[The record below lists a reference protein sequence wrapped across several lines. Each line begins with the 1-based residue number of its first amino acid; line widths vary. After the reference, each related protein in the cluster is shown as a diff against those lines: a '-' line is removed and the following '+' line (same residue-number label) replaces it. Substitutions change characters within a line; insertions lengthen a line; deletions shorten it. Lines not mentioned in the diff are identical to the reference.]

1 MPGAGVC
8 ASDAP
13 PLPPEHHAAAP
24 ADIPAELPGGT
35 PRALPG
41 ADPLPPPPVRP
52 ENRRRASGLLGNVPT
67 AVVVA
72 ALLAVIAVA
81 AVLAV
86 GVGAVVIPPG
96 QVLSAVGRGIDG
108 AATTGD
114 DFIIWRLR
122 VPRVL
127 EALLVGAGLAV
138 AGVLVQVLV
147 GNPIADPFTLGLS
160 SGASLGAVTVITTLG
175 IGTAAGLTLPLGAFT
190 GAAAAG
196 AVVFLCATSLAG
208 LSASRLVMV
217 GIAVGHL
224 LSGVTSFLILR
235 TGDAEA
241 TQQVMYWL
249 LGSLS
254 GANWELLRIA
264 TVPVAATL
272 AMLPFL
278 VRRLDLLALGDTT
291 AAALGIHPGRTRIG
305 IFVVAA
311 VLTGT
316 VVAISGTIG
325 FVGLVVP
332 NFARMLV
339 GGLHSRILPVALL
352 LGALLM
358 LLADTGARMLL
369 APTELPVG
377 ILTAAIG
384 VPAFVLVVRRA
395 GRTR

>member
-1 MPGAGVC
+1 MTGQDRRADLRGAGAR
-8 ASDAP
+8 ASDATP
-13 PLPPEHHAAAP
+13 PLLLEH
-24 ADIPAELPGGT
+24 PAELPD
-35 PRALPG
+35 
-41 ADPLPPPPVRP
+41 ADPPAPPAARP
-52 ENRRRASGLLGNVPT
+52 ETRRRASGLLGNVPT
-67 AVVVA
+67 AVVVI
-72 ALLAVIAVA
+72 ALLAVIAVT

-86 GVGAVVIPPG
+86 GVGAVVIPPD

-114 DFIIWRLR
+114 DFIIWQLR

-175 IGTAAGLTLPLGAFT
+175 IGAAAGLTLPLGAFT

-196 AVVFLCATSLAG
+196 TVVFLCATSLAG

-224 LSGVTSFLILR
+224 LSGITSFLILR
-235 TGDAEA
+235 TGDGEA

-272 AMLPFL
+272 ATLPFL

-291 AAALGIHPGRTRIG
+291 AAALGIHPGRTRVG
-305 IFVVAA
+305 VFMVAA

-332 NFARMLV
+332 NLARMLV
-339 GGLHSRILPVALL
+339 GGLHRRILPVALL

-369 APTELPVG
+369 SPTELPVG
-377 ILTAAIG
+377 ILTAVIG

-395 GRTR
+395 GRAR

>member
-1 MPGAGVC
+1 MT
-8 ASDAP
+8 SRTQH
-13 PLPPEHHAAAP
+13 PLPPL
-24 ADIPAELPGGT
+24 D
-35 PRALPG
+35 
-41 ADPLPPPPVRP
+41 RP
-52 ENRRRASGLLGNVPT
+52 ETRRRASGLLGTVPT
-67 AVVVA
+67 AVVVI

-86 GVGAVVIPPG
+86 GVGAVVIPPD
-96 QVLSAVGRGIDG
+96 QVLSAVGRGVDG
-108 AATTGD
+108 VGTTGN

-160 SGASLGAVTVITTLG
+160 SGASLGAVAVITTLG

-196 AVVFLCATSLAG
+196 TAVFLCATSLAG

-224 LSGVTSFLILR
+224 LSGITSFLILR
-235 TGDAEA
+235 TGNSEA

-264 TVPVAATL
+264 TLPVIATL

-305 IFVVAA
+305 VFMVAA

-332 NFARMLV
+332 NLARMLV
-339 GGLHSRILPVALL
+339 GGLHRRILPVALL

-369 APTELPVG
+369 SPAELPVG

-384 VPAFVLVVRRA
+384 VPVFVLVVRRT
-395 GRTR
+395 GRAR

>member
-1 MPGAGVC
+1 M
-8 ASDAP
+8 
-13 PLPPEHHAAAP
+13 AADVHRLTP
-24 ADIPAELPGGT
+24 ADPHHQE
-35 PRALPG
+35 
-41 ADPLPPPPVRP
+41 
-52 ENRRRASGLLGNVPT
+52 RRHQKRRSSGLLGRTPFPLTVLTLSVLTVAAAVCAVGIGAVAIAPDQVLT
-67 AVVVA
+67 AVM
-72 ALLAVIAVA
+72 
-81 AVLAV
+81 
-86 GVGAVVIPPG
+86 
-96 QVLSAVGRGIDG
+96 RGMHG
-108 AATTGD
+108 TGTTGD
-114 DFIIWRLR
+114 SFIVWQLRL
-122 VPRVL
+122 PRVL
-127 EALLVGAGLAV
+127 EALLVGAGLSG

-147 GNPIADPFTLGLS
+147 GNQIADPFTLGLS

-175 IGTAAGLTLPLGAFT
+175 VGAAAGLTLPLGAFT

-196 AVVFLCATSLAG
+196 ATVFLCATSLSG

-235 TGDAEA
+235 TGDSEA

-254 GANWELLRIA
+254 GANWELVRIA
-264 TVPVAATL
+264 TPPVL
-272 AMLPFL
+272 AMLLALPLL
-278 VRRLDLLALGDTT
+278 VRRLDLLALGDGT

-305 IFVVAA
+305 VFAVAA

-332 NFARMLV
+332 NLARMLV
-339 GGLHSRILPVALL
+339 GGLHRRILPVALL

-358 LLADTGARMLL
+358 LLADTAARTLL
-369 APTELPVG
+369 SGTELPVG

-384 VPAFVLVVRRA
+384 VPAFILVVRHA
-395 GRTR
+395 GGAR

>member
-1 MPGAGVC
+1 MTRRT
-8 ASDAP
+8 P
-13 PLPPEHHAAAP
+13 PVDPVDILDPVGPVDLSARGERTAAP
-24 ADIPAELPGGT
+24 
-35 PRALPG
+35 
-41 ADPLPPPPVRP
+41 
-52 ENRRRASGLLGNVPT
+52 RRRVSGLLGGVPIT
-67 AVVVA
+67 A
-72 ALLAVIAVA
+72 AVIALTAVTVAA

-96 QVLSAVGRGIDG
+96 QVLSAVARGVG
-108 AATTGD
+108 GTATTGD
-114 DFIIWRLR
+114 DFIIWQLR

-127 EALLVGAGLAV
+127 EALLVGAGLAA

-160 SGASLGAVTVITTLG
+160 SGASLGTVTVITTLG

-196 AVVFLCATSLAG
+196 TAVFLCATSLAG

-224 LSGVTSFLILR
+224 LSGITSFLILR
-235 TGDAEA
+235 TGDGEA

-254 GANWELLRIA
+254 GANWQLLRIA
-264 TVPVAATL
+264 AVPVVAVL
-272 AMLPFL
+272 AVLPFL

-291 AAALGIHPGRTRIG
+291 AAALGIHPGRTRVG
-305 IFVVAA
+305 VFAVAA

-332 NFARMLV
+332 NLARMLV
-339 GGLHSRILPVALL
+339 GGAHRRILPVALL
-352 LGALLM
+352 VGALLM

-369 APTELPVG
+369 APVELPVG
-377 ILTAAIG
+377 ILTALIG
-384 VPAFVLVVRRA
+384 VPAFVLVVRRT
-395 GRTR
+395 GRAS

>member
-1 MPGAGVC
+1 M
-8 ASDAP
+8 
-13 PLPPEHHAAAP
+13 
-24 ADIPAELPGGT
+24 
-35 PRALPG
+35 
-41 ADPLPPPPVRP
+41 
-52 ENRRRASGLLGNVPT
+52 
-67 AVVVA
+67 
-72 ALLAVIAVA
+72 
-81 AVLAV
+81 
-86 GVGAVVIPPG
+86 
-96 QVLSAVGRGIDG
+96 
-108 AATTGD
+108 
-114 DFIIWRLR
+114 
-122 VPRVL
+122 
-127 EALLVGAGLAV
+127 LVGI
-138 AGVLVQVLV
+138 
-147 GNPIADPFTLGLS
+147 PIACPFPLGLS
-160 SGASLGAVTVITTLG
+160 WGAWLGAVTGITTLG
-175 IGTAAGLTLPLGAFT
+175 IGAAGGLTLPLGAFT

-196 AVVFLCATSLAG
+196 TVVFLCATSLAG

-224 LSGVTSFLILR
+224 LSGITSFLILR
-235 TGDAEA
+235 TGDGEA

-272 AMLPFL
+272 ATLPFL

-291 AAALGIHPGRTRIG
+291 AAALGIHPGRTRVG
-305 IFVVAA
+305 VFMVAA

-332 NFARMLV
+332 NLARMLV
-339 GGLHSRILPVALL
+339 GGLHRRILPVALL

-369 APTELPVG
+369 SPTELPVG
-377 ILTAAIG
+377 ILTAVIG

-395 GRTR
+395 GRAR